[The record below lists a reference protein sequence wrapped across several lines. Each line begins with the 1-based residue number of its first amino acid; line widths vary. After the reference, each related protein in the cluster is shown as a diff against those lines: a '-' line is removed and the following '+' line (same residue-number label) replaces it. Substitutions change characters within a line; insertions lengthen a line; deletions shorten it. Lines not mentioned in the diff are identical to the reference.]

1 MFGDLTKGGAPRRPT
16 MSGGAPAQSRERR
29 PCAVSKSV
37 HSKSIVADL
46 PIKSY
51 HLSKRRLPMAKRSI
65 TKKKFRV
72 TAFLAKRSGASPM
85 SRSSRGGATKRPMVV
100 FRSFLAT
107 ETSTAKK
114 IELIRSGVTARVVDD
129 MVEYLHVS
137 KNEIFKV
144 LRTPESTAHKLI
156 KDDRPLDA
164 GASERVVRVADITRI
179 AEDTFG
185 GREAATQ
192 WLKTPNLALD
202 TATPLSMLDTEPG
215 ASEVR
220 RILSAI
226 NHGGAF

>member
-1 MFGDLTKGGAPRRPT
+1 M
-16 MSGGAPAQSRERR
+16 
-29 PCAVSKSV
+29 
-37 HSKSIVADL
+37 
-46 PIKSY
+46 
-51 HLSKRRLPMAKRSI
+51 LSKRRPPMAKRSI
-65 TKKKFRV
+65 KDTKKKFRV
-72 TAFLAKRSGASPM
+72 ARSIVKRSVGLPVSKSSLGA
-85 SRSSRGGATKRPMVV
+85 ATKHPMVV
-100 FRSFLAT
+100 FKAFLAT
-107 ETSTAKK
+107 ETPTAKK

-137 KNEIFKV
+137 KSEIFKV

-156 KDDRPLDA
+156 KDNRPLDA
-164 GASERVVRVADITRI
+164 GASERVVRVADITRM

-185 GREAATQ
+185 GREPATQ

-226 NHGGAF
+226 NYGGVF